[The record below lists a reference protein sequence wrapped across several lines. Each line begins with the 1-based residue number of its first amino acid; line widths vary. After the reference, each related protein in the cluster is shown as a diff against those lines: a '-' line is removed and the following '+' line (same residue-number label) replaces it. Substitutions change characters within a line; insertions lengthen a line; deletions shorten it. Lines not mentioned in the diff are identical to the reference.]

1 MPEPSPEY
9 AAAWARFQAL
19 DRLILGPETIES
31 AWAHGRDRY
40 AALLIPVDDPPA
52 VAHIHDV
59 LDRMGDIPGVE
70 PYPEPY
76 WHITI
81 KGIGF
86 VANPGGTSDEV
97 SASHLQTVSRL
108 IAEVLASQPPFV
120 VQAGRINAFAEV
132 VLLEA
137 WDGGSVR
144 ELNTRILETVPGI
157 IRQPFDGRF
166 FLPHIS
172 IARFTSDE
180 GLPRLKTALAELRES
195 PPGPSFTVGH
205 ADLISAHLS
214 AAAPTLEILHSYHL
228 AP

>member
-120 VQAGRINAFAEV
+120 VQAGRINAFAQFRDGV
-132 VLLEA
+132 GPGHVFVARYGARPKCPILLDLPASPSHGRSRFQLVHAIEDA
-137 WDGGSVR
+137 PRCRHAIAPEIRAERHGIDAFYHDTRRMQRLELGR
-144 ELNTRILETVPGI
+144 EP
-157 IRQPFDGRF
+157 
-166 FLPHIS
+166 
-172 IARFTSDE
+172 
-180 GLPRLKTALAELRES
+180 
-195 PPGPSFTVGH
+195 
-205 ADLISAHLS
+205 
-214 AAAPTLEILHSYHL
+214 
-228 AP
+228 